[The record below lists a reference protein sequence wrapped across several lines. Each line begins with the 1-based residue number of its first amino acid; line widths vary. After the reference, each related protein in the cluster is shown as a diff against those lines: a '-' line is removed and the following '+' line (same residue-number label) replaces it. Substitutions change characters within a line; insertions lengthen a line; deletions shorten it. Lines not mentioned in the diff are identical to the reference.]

1 MREKEEE
8 EAAAMLLDMK
18 KKAEKE
24 RRRELIQ
31 KETAALQAE
40 LERPIRA
47 YLEKKRL
54 GLFNPQASRRLLK
67 ACMNGNESEVL
78 QAIDDGAD
86 VNYKDSTFGWT
97 GLILA
102 CTYGHLNCVST
113 MLSLEGAIVNE
124 NARDNYGV
132 SPILA
137 AAAASRT
144 DIVQALI
151 NMRRGRIDLDA
162 KDKKGRTALLV
173 AQARSCFEERS
184 YPSTVSI
191 LQNAGAKG

>member
-18 KKAEKE
+18 RKAEKE

-47 YLEKKRL
+47 YLEKKTWL
-54 GLFNPQASRRLLK
+54 IQPQASRRLLK
-67 ACMNGNESEVL
+67 ECMNGNESEVL

-97 GLILA
+97 GLFGLYIRPSKLRQ
-102 CTYGHLNCVST
+102 Y
-113 MLSLEGAIVNE
+113 
-124 NARDNYGV
+124 NAFFGG
-132 SPILA
+132 SH
-137 AAAASRT
+137 S
-144 DIVQALI
+144 Q
-151 NMRRGRIDLDA
+151 
-162 KDKKGRTALLV
+162 
-173 AQARSCFEERS
+173 
-184 YPSTVSI
+184 
-191 LQNAGAKG
+191 